1 MQQEVVG
8 EPARKRQKRRG
19 KRAGRSG
26 KLDVDQDQQQQQM
39 DDIHQL
45 PQKQQ
50 LQQQDVFE
58 QYRYRA
64 EFQGRL
70 SPEMVKY
77 VESMLTILQGKFDT
91 DNGDNGDGDH
101 SLQDND
107 ETRLLI
113 ESLYDEIDGKELMVA
128 TDYSGSRLME
138 LMVRM
143 SSEFQLRVLMD
154 RMRGHYLD
162 MLCDRMASHVIQVIL
177 FKCHELLMIH
187 MNYTN
192 DSAIAADSK
201 DVNDDQ
207 EELMSLQLQLNALV
221 EEVHESLM
229 YCIVNQNA
237 NQVLKILIL
246 LLVSGYDK
254 NTVSVEQYQQ
264 FVNQAV
270 PNKDARM
277 KLIEIKQ
284 SVINAQ
290 FSSEQQVAELKSFY
304 RDCLVFLMDKVKSS
318 SLLTAKT
325 VYLMGTNKATVS
337 TIVLLIGML
346 KVIDGEDGVLK
357 LLELVIIKSRMFKS
371 NFASMAKDSSAS
383 RFVEFI
389 FECLSPYHGQDE
401 ESTDEGEQTLD
412 QKKAVLLKD
421 LWTSCL
427 KDDLRDYCAHP
438 IGNFVVKSFFSAI
451 YGSTE
456 LSEMVLQSVVQ
467 DSELLKSL
475 VQDRKTKSQLLISI
489 CNLASTFQVSN
500 DFNNAQRCI
509 VDAIKDGYQKGQSK
523 KNQAVASKSLQL
535 IDFIGDKNL
544 SGDSNQYA
552 YANQYREISAGG
564 CALLSSLFQF
574 DFALIKWTVTMMF
587 QCAPADLV
595 LVVQNPHG
603 SRMLQAFVESPQ
615 IPDRTKVMLYKHL
628 ISGASPD
635 RSTPTTNNNSNT
647 SGLFNANRQKL
658 LRQKYA
664 MHFVNLFND
673 KGELRMKK

>member
-50 LQQQDVFE
+50 LSGQDVFE

-70 SPEMVKY
+70 SPEMTKY

-91 DNGDNGDGDH
+91 DNDNGDGDH
-101 SLQDND
+101 SLQDYD

-177 FKCHELLMIH
+177 LKCHELLMIH
-187 MNYTN
+187 MNDIS

-201 DVNDDQ
+201 NVNDDQ

-237 NQVLKILIL
+237 NQVLKILVL
-246 LLVSGYDK
+246 LLVSGYDN

-270 PNKDARM
+270 HNKDARM

-290 FSSEQQVAELKSFY
+290 QTGGQQVVERKSFY
-304 RDCLVFLMDKVKSS
+304 RDCLVFLIDKVKSS

-383 RFVEFI
+383 RFIEFI
-389 FECLSPYHGQDE
+389 FECLSPYHSQDE
-401 ESTDEGEQTLD
+401 ECAAEGEQQQTLD

-438 IGNFVVKSFFSAI
+438 IGNFVVKSFFSTI
-451 YGSTE
+451 YGSIE

-475 VQDRKTKSQLLISI
+475 VQNCQTKSQLLISI
-489 CNLASTFQVSN
+489 CNLASTSQVSN
-500 DFNNAQRCI
+500 DSNNAQRCI

-523 KNQAVASKSLQL
+523 KDQAGAAKSLQL

-552 YANQYREISAGG
+552 NANQYREISAGG
-564 CALLSSLFQF
+564 CTMLSSLFQF
-574 DFALIKWTVTMMF
+574 DFTLIKWIVTMMF

-603 SRMLQAFVESPQ
+603 SRMLQVFVESPQ
-615 IPDRTKVMLYKHL
+615 IPDRTKMMLYKHL
-628 ISGASPD
+628 ISGSSPD
-635 RSTPTTNNNSNT
+635 RSTPTINNSNT
-647 SGLFNANRQKL
+647 SSLSNSNRQKL
-658 LRQKYA
+658 LKQKYA
-664 MHFVNLFND
+664 LHFVNLFND
-673 KGELRMKK
+673 KGELRMNK

>member
-26 KLDVDQDQQQQQM
+26 KLDVDQNQQQQQM
-39 DDIHQL
+39 DDIHQQ

-50 LQQQDVFE
+50 LQLQDVFE
-58 QYRYRA
+58 QYKYRA

-70 SPEMVKY
+70 SPEMTKY

-91 DNGDNGDGDH
+91 DADNGCDGDH
-101 SLQDND
+101 SLQNND

-154 RMRGHYLD
+154 RMRGHYID
-162 MLCDRMASHVIQVIL
+162 MLCDRMASHVIQVML
-177 FKCHELLMIH
+177 FKCHELLILH
-187 MNYTN
+187 MNGTS
-192 DSAIAADSK
+192 DTAITTDSK
-201 DVNDDQ
+201 DVNDQ
-207 EELMSLQLQLNALV
+207 EELMSLQLQLNALI
-221 EEVHESLM
+221 EEVHESSM

-246 LLVSGYDK
+246 LLVSGYDN

-264 FVNQAV
+264 LVNQAV
-270 PNKDARM
+270 PNKDVRM

-290 FSSEQQVAELKSFY
+290 QAGGQQVAELKSFY
-304 RDCLVFLMDKVKSS
+304 RDCLVFLMDNVKSS

-346 KVIDGEDGVLK
+346 RVIDGEDGVLK
-357 LLELVIIKSRMFKS
+357 LLELIIIKSRMFKS

-383 RFVEFI
+383 RFIEFI
-389 FECLSPYHGQDE
+389 FECLSPYYSQDE
-401 ESTDEGEQTLD
+401 ESTAEGEQTLD

-427 KDDLRDYCAHP
+427 KDDLRDYCAHQ
-438 IGNFVVKSFFSAI
+438 IGNFVVKSFLSAI
-451 YGSTE
+451 YGSSE

-467 DSELLKSL
+467 DSDLLSSL
-475 VQDRKTKSQLLISI
+475 VQDRQTKSQLLISI
-489 CNLASTFQVSN
+489 CNLASTAQVSN
-500 DFNNAQRCI
+500 DSKNAQKCI
-509 VDAIKDGYQKGQSK
+509 VDAIKDVYQRGYSK
-523 KNQAVASKSLQL
+523 KDQAGAAKSLQL
-535 IDFIGDKNL
+535 IDIIGDNNL
-544 SGDSNQYA
+544 TGESNQYLN
-552 YANQYREISAGG
+552 ANQYREISVGG

-587 QCAPADLV
+587 QCAPTDLA

-603 SRMLQAFVESPQ
+603 SRMLQTFVESPQ
-615 IPDRTKVMLYKHL
+615 IPDRTKAMLYKHL
-628 ISGASPD
+628 ISGASSD
-635 RSTPTTNNNSNT
+635 RSTLINKNSNT
-647 SGLFNANRQKL
+647 SGLSNANRQKL

-673 KGELRMKK
+673 KGELRMNK